1 MLLNDGPSAQRL
13 GLVLSLTL
21 LGSGGHFKRRG
32 LGGWLV
38 RSCAQMGLAFSPS
51 LSFISQQP

>member
-1 MLLNDGPSAQRL
+1 MLLNDGPSAHL

-21 LGSGGHFKRRG
+21 LGGGGHFKRRG